1 MNTQQ
6 LVTRL
11 NSSLNE
17 KDVENIWRELILSFF
32 SGAQITSPFN
42 TDGYLETLDQKISI
56 LLEFKFKENLKSKL
70 SQVSILSQTL
80 YYLKKFEVTGKKL
93 PKIVFIADKNECFA
107 IHTNSLIK
115 YLSYDLNWGAAASTA
130 FRTNP
135 ELIQEMLGDSD
146 INPFVFDIVPGFV
159 LKAIENKF
167 LDLSENV
174 RRVNKV
180 TEKNITGIFEYFC
193 DNVLGKNNLTVNE
206 TANLFINLIISP
218 DDHYIKPKRKN
229 ILVTKSF
236 GDIHVN
242 ERNYMMFDDHF
253 NGEKYSIREK
263 EALTAI
269 VDRIVEDETRRRKGE
284 FFTPTIWVDEAHKMI
299 SETFGENWKEEYV
312 VWDPASGTLNLTRD
326 YKFRE
331 LYCSTIEE
339 SDLKTADQM
348 KYNPNAIKFQ
358 YDFLNDG
365 IVDGRIDIESD
376 VKLPQGLK
384 DALLEGK
391 KMIVLMNPPYGT
403 ANNAG
408 TEEGDSKAGIALT
421 ELNKMMKSDE
431 WGASSQQL
439 YAQFLYRLTKMSLG
453 NINICIFAKS
463 LYKSGSSYKEFRKNF
478 YKSFR
483 YEDGMMFCASHFDG
497 VSTSWGVDFSIW
509 KSGIEDRDSLDIK
522 VKDLNTTSYELEY
535 LFDKEIFNLDSSE
548 ESSVWVRKE
557 IKGLR
562 TFDKPQLSSGI
573 LVKQKG
579 VGKSIDKSIG
589 YFYTAGNNVMKNS
602 QSVGL
607 FSDVFSNGHGISVIP
622 QNFEKVVSFFTARKS
637 ITGKYANW
645 INDKDEYMA
654 PNESHPLWE
663 QFQTDSLVYS
673 LFNTSSNQSSLRQIT
688 YKDKL
693 WDIKNEFFWMS
704 KEEMMS
710 LAESKYFDD
719 VFRDA
724 RSSDERYVYTL
735 LFKEGIYERLSLDA
749 KSVLDTA
756 TELVRK
762 SFGMRQALHEE
773 HPEYHLNT
781 WDCGWY
787 QVKLILKQFYQDD
800 LREFTKK
807 YKDFEDRMRPLVYE
821 LGFLRN

>member
-1 MNTQQ
+1 MNIQR

-11 NSSLNE
+11 QSALNE
-17 KDVENIWRELILSFF
+17 KDIENTWRELILSFF
-32 SGAQITSPFN
+32 PGAQVTSPFN
-42 TDGYLETLDQKISI
+42 TDGYLETSDQKISI
-56 LLEFKFKENLKSKL
+56 LFEFKYKEKLKSKL

-80 YYLKKFEVTGKKL
+80 YYLKKFELTGKKL
-93 PKIVFIADKNECFA
+93 PKIVFVADQNECFA

-115 YLSYDLNWGAAASTA
+115 YLSYGLKWDAAASTA

-135 ELIQEMLGDSD
+135 DLIQEMLSDND

-174 RRVNKV
+174 IRVNKV
-180 TEKNITGIFEYFC
+180 TEKNITSIFEYFC
-193 DNVLGKNNLTVNE
+193 KNVLGKNVLTVNE
-206 TANLFINLIISP
+206 TANLFVNLIINP

-236 GDIHVN
+236 GDISVN
-242 ERNYMMFDDHF
+242 EANYINFDAHF

-269 VDRIVEDETRRRKGE
+269 IDRIVEDETRRRKGE

-299 SETFGENWKEEYV
+299 SEVFGENWKEEYV
-312 VWDPASGTLNLTRD
+312 VWDPAAGTLNLTRD

-348 KYNPNAIKFQ
+348 RYNPEAVKFQ

-365 IVDGRIDIESD
+365 IVDGKIDIVGD
-376 VKLPQGLK
+376 MKLPQGLK

-391 KMIVLMNPPYGT
+391 KMIVLMNPPYGRSG
-403 ANNAG
+403 NNKRDG
-408 TEEGDSKAGIALT
+408 LQKTGISDNLVG
-421 ELNKMMKSDE
+421 EMMKYED
-431 WGASSQQL
+431 WGGSSSQL
-439 YAQFLYRLTKMSLG
+439 YTQFLYRLFKLNNN

-463 LYKSGSSYKEFRKNF
+463 LYKTGSSFKNF
-478 YKSFR
+478 RSNFYTSFE
-483 YEDGMMFCASHFDG
+483 YVDGILFSAAHFDG
-497 VSTSWGVDFSIW
+497 VSDTWGIDFSIW
-509 KSGIEDRDSLDIK
+509 KSGSENRESLLIK
-522 VKDLNTTSYELEY
+522 IMDLNTNNYDIDY
-535 LFDKEIFNLDSSE
+535 LY
-548 ESSVWVRKE
+548 
-557 IKGLR
+557 
-562 TFDKPQLSSGI
+562 
-573 LVKQKG
+573 
-579 VGKSIDKSIG
+579 DKSIYHTDNYKSMSDWATERFTTQEFPKLG
-589 YFYTAGNNVMKNS
+589 NSLVVKDTIYGSELPKDCFATLISNSNNVSKNA
-602 QSVGL
+602 QSVYIVNGGITENVGKH
-607 FSDVFSNGHGISVIP
+607 FINTSNLLKLTPI
-622 QNFEKVVSFFTARKS
+622 FTARKS

-663 QFQTDSLVYS
+663 QFQYDSLVYS
-673 LFNTSSNQSSLRQIT
+673 LFNTSSNQSSLRQIS

-719 VFRDA
+719 VYRDA
-724 RSSDERYVYTL
+724 KSSDERYVYKL
-735 LFKEGIYERLSLDA
+735 LFKDGIYDKLSPDA
-749 KSVLDTA
+749 KEVLDMA
-756 TELVRK
+756 SALVVKTFDMRK
-762 SFGMRQALHEE
+762 VLHEE
-773 HPEYHLNT
+773 KPEFHLNT
-781 WDCGWY
+781 WDAGWY
-787 QVKLILKQFYQDD
+787 QIKLILKQFYQDD

-807 YKDFEDRMRPLVYE
+807 YKEFEDRMRPLVYE
-821 LGFLRN
+821 LGFLRK